1 MTKISPYK
9 LSLFV
14 KGGRR
19 VHIEKVTTDLWLFLH
34 EQIKSLESGKFSFR
48 QFKSNV
54 LTKANFLE
62 PIFSKQNPVDR
73 LKCDKTL
80 RRAVSKLS
88 KNVEL
93 TRMVKHWKKTDRK
106 SSLEVR
112 RLTKAINESADNF
125 LKNQNF
131 KSSDGRIFKLGL
143 SSFCHD
149 RNSATSS

>member
-88 KNVEL
+88 KNVEWTKENYCRKRFDL
-93 TRMVKHWKKTDRK
+93 FWNMSPQVEKLFKKRNGLFVLYRYMPSRNASFSKIWK
-106 SSLEVR
+106 E
-112 RLTKAINESADNF
+112 
-125 LKNQNF
+125 
-131 KSSDGRIFKLGL
+131 
-143 SSFCHD
+143 
-149 RNSATSS
+149 